1 MNSALLTI
9 ATLVLFVGAFV
20 GSLVGFSFSTG
31 KLIGFFF
38 GGRLAS
44 YTEGDAISARKHR
57 RLLVGFEV
65 IAVLLGAFALTLSAP
80 WLGLVLACSVGAVFG
95 VATSFW
101 LDRHRLL
108 PAGWPRQS
116 R

>member
-20 GSLVGFSFSTG
+20 CSFIGFSFSTH
-31 KLIGFFF
+31 KLIGFFT

-57 RLLVGFEV
+57 RLLAAYEV

-80 WLGLVLACSVGAVFG
+80 WLGLVLACSVGVVCG
-95 VATSFW
+95 VLASFW

-108 PAGWPRQS
+108 PAGWPRE
-116 R
+116 RR